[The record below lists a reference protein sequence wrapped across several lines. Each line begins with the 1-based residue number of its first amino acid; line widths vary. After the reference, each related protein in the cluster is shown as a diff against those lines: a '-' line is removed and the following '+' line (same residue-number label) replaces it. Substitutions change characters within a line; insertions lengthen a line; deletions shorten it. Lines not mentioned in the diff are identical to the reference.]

1 MHVKETTKH
10 RWTIVVAIIAVI
22 FGAITLFA
30 GGSVLFIDGDARAS
44 AGNYV
49 PFVLWF
55 NFIAGFAYIL
65 AGIGLLLWRNWA
77 INLALIICV
86 ATLAVF
92 AGFGLHIWLG
102 GSYEP
107 RTIGAMS
114 LRSLV
119 WLIIALTARA
129 AWNSSPKRKTIQ

>member
-1 MHVKETTKH
+1 MQIAKTTRP
-10 RWTIVVAIIAVI
+10 RWAIIAAIIAII
-22 FGAITLFA
+22 FGGVTLFS

-55 NFIAGFAYIL
+55 NFVAGFAYIL
-65 AGIGLLLWRNWA
+65 SGVGLFLWQKWG
-77 INLALIICV
+77 INLALIIFV

-92 AGFGLHIWLG
+92 TGFGLHIWLG

-119 WLIIALTARA
+119 WLVIALKARA
-129 AWNSSPKRKTIQ
+129 AWNNATKRKTVQ